1 MRSPARRLRVFR
13 SELDGAPR
21 SWRRAD
27 RTIAEHMSAFTTPGP
42 TKRERREQ
50 ARSARLAAERA
61 DAARRTRR
69 RRLLVLAAVA
79 AAIVLA
85 MVALVLVGARDD
97 ARPSGA
103 APSGVAEVRE
113 MLEGLPQDGIALGD
127 PDAPVTLVEFADLQ
141 CPFCRDFA
149 LQTLPLIVRDYVR
162 SGKVRLE
169 FQTLAF
175 LGPDSERAARAAAG
189 AAAQDRLWNL
199 SDLFYF
205 NQGAENSGY
214 ATDAFLDGLLGAISR
229 LDVQRARRDGETAAA
244 DRLLGDAE
252 SLAQRHGIDSTP
264 SFLLGRTGREE
275 LRTLTGVQDYE
286 TLRRRLDAL
295 LRR

>member
-27 RTIAEHMSAFTTPGP
+27 RTIVEHMSAFTTPGP

-61 DAARRTRR
+61 DAARGTRR
-69 RRLLVLAAVA
+69 RRMLVLAAVA
-79 AAIVLA
+79 GASVLA
-85 MVALVLVGARDD
+85 MVTLVLVGGRDGT
-97 ARPSGA
+97 RPAGV

-149 LQTLPLIVRDYVR
+149 LQTLPLVVRDYVR
-162 SGKVRLE
+162 AGKLRLE
-169 FQTLAF
+169 FRALAF
-175 LGPDSERAARAAAG
+175 LGPDSERAAHTAAG

-199 SDLFYF
+199 TDLFYV
-205 NQGAENSGY
+205 NQGRENSGY
-214 ATDAFLDGLLGAISR
+214 ATDAFLDGLLGAIPR
-229 LDVQRARRDGETAAA
+229 LNVERARRDGQTAVA
-244 DRLLGDAE
+244 DRLLANATA
-252 SLAQRHGIDSTP
+252 LAQRHDIDSTP
-264 SFLLGRTGREE
+264 SFLLGRTGRDE
-275 LRTLTGVQDYE
+275 RRVLTGVQHYA
-286 TLRRRLDAL
+286 TLRSHLDAQ

>member
-1 MRSPARRLRVFR
+1 VHHGLGAALIGRSL
-13 SELDGAPR
+13 
-21 SWRRAD
+21 
-27 RTIAEHMSAFTTPGP
+27 EHMSAF
-42 TKRERREQ
+42 
-50 ARSARLAAERA
+50 AAERT
-61 DAARRTRR
+61 DGARRTRR
-69 RRLLVLAAVA
+69 TRLLVLTAVT

-85 MVALVLVGARDD
+85 MVGLVLLGPRDD
-97 ARPSGA
+97 TRPVGA
-103 APSGVAEVRE
+103 APSGVANVRE

-175 LGPDSERAARAAAG
+175 LGPDSTRAARAAAG
-189 AAAQDRLWNL
+189 AAAQDHLWHL
-199 SDLFYF
+199 TDLFYF

-214 ATDAFLDGLLGAISR
+214 ATDAFLDGLLGATSR
-229 LDVQRARRDGETAAA
+229 LDVERARRDGETAAA

-252 SLAQRHGIDSTP
+252 ALAQRHGIDSTP
-264 SFLLGRTGREE
+264 SFLLGRTSREE
-275 LRTLTGVQDYE
+275 RRTLTGVHDYK
-286 TLRRRLDAL
+286 TLRRQFDAL

>member
-1 MRSPARRLRVFR
+1 
-13 SELDGAPR
+13 
-21 SWRRAD
+21 
-27 RTIAEHMSAFTTPGP
+27 MSAFTTPVP

-61 DAARRTRR
+61 DARR
-69 RRLLVLAAVA
+69 RRVLVLAAAA

-85 MVALVLVGARDD
+85 MVSLVLLDGRDD
-97 ARPSGA
+97 ARPAGA
-103 APSGVAEVRE
+103 APSGVADVQE

-149 LQTLPLIVRDYVR
+149 VQTLPLIVRDYVR

-199 SDLFYF
+199 TGLFYF

-214 ATDAFLDGLLGAISR
+214 ATGAFVDGLLGSISR
-229 LDVQRARRDGETAAA
+229 LDVERARRDGGTAGA
-244 DRLLGDAE
+244 DRLLSDAKA
-252 SLAQRHGIDSTP
+252 LAQRHGIDSTP
-264 SFLLGRTGREE
+264 SLLLGRTGSEE
-275 LRTLTGVQDYE
+275 RRTLTDVQDYK
-286 TLRRRLDAL
+286 TLRRQLDAL
-295 LRR
+295 IRR

>member
-1 MRSPARRLRVFR
+1 
-13 SELDGAPR
+13 
-21 SWRRAD
+21 
-27 RTIAEHMSAFTTPGP
+27 
-42 TKRERREQ
+42 
-50 ARSARLAAERA
+50 
-61 DAARRTRR
+61 
-69 RRLLVLAAVA
+69 
-79 AAIVLA
+79 
-85 MVALVLVGARDD
+85 
-97 ARPSGA
+97 
-103 APSGVAEVRE
+103 
-113 MLEGLPQDGIALGD
+113 
-127 PDAPVTLVEFADLQ
+127 
-141 CPFCRDFA
+141 
-149 LQTLPLIVRDYVR
+149 VR

-199 SDLFYF
+199 TDLFYL

-229 LDVQRARRDGETAAA
+229 LDVDRARRDGETAAA

-252 SLAQRHGIDSTP
+252 ALAQRHGIDSTP

-275 LRTLTGVQDYE
+275 RRALTGVQDYE
-286 TLRRRLDAL
+286 TLRRQLDAL